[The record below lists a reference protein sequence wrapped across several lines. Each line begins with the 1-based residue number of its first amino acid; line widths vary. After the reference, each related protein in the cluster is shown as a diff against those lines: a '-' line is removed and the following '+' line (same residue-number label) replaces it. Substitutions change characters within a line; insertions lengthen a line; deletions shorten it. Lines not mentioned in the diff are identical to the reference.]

1 MMFRIIF
8 GAFII
13 LLGLGFLFDINFLRF
28 LIPIA
33 LILIGIRIISGNNR
47 SWDPSKKSESS
58 ENNFSRVAIFS
69 PLNEKVNSD
78 NFQKSRGRR
87 SLWRRR
93 N

>member
-33 LILIGIRIISGNNR
+33 LILIGIRIISETTVVGTLR
-47 SWDPSKKSESS
+47 K
-58 ENNFSRVAIFS
+58 
-69 PLNEKVNSD
+69 KVNPVRITLVGSP
-78 NFQKSRGRR
+78 SSLRLTRR
-87 SLWRRR
+87 
-93 N
+93 